1 VCGSVSTGVVAGFQL
16 ATAAGP
22 LCEEPLWGVLFELEV
37 QVAQGQPRV
46 NGADGSVK
54 PGVDPELQEDVY
66 GPFSGQVMTAVAAAC
81 RRAVLEADPRLVEAL
96 YLCQVQAAAE
106 ALSGCY
112 AALGRRRARILAE
125 EMREGSGAFSVHAYL
140 PVEASFGLA
149 DELRRKTSGAA
160 SASLMLSHW
169 ERLQVGGKG
178 REGEGKGNGKG
189 REGKGAGGP
198 AGCCVCCIMLVWAGS
213 REVGRMC

>member
-1 VCGSVSTGVVAGFQL
+1 
-16 ATAAGP
+16 
-22 LCEEPLWGVLFELEV
+22 
-37 QVAQGQPRV
+37 
-46 NGADGSVK
+46 
-54 PGVDPELQEDVY
+54 
-66 GPFSGQVMTAVAAAC
+66 MTAVAAAC

-169 ERLQVGGKG
+169 ERLQVSG
-178 REGEGKGNGKG
+178 RLGQL
-189 REGKGAGGP
+189 GAG
-198 AGCCVCCIMLVWAGS
+198 AL
-213 REVGRMC
+213 

>member
-1 VCGSVSTGVVAGFQL
+1 
-16 ATAAGP
+16 
-22 LCEEPLWGVLFELEV
+22 
-37 QVAQGQPRV
+37 
-46 NGADGSVK
+46 
-54 PGVDPELQEDVY
+54 
-66 GPFSGQVMTAVAAAC
+66 
-81 RRAVLEADPRLVEAL
+81 
-96 YLCQVQAAAE
+96 VQAAAE